1 MKPLA
6 RKAALI
12 AGVAVLVPVVFFAGT
27 ATLRES
33 APPRKS
39 AARFITQASDTPAD
53 HAPANSDRVG
63 RHATRRAGTTTG
75 RIKIDGMGWVDVN
88 DPANTGRFHFSTDY
102 EF

>member
-1 MKPLA
+1 MKPLS

-12 AGVAVLVPVVFFAGT
+12 AGAAVLVPVVFFAGT

-63 RHATRRAGTTTG
+63 RHATRRAGGTTG
-75 RIKIDGMGWVDVN
+75 RIRIDGMGWVEID
-88 DPANTGRFHFSTDY
+88 DSQNTGRFHFSMDY
-102 EF
+102 KF